1 MEPRSVP
8 TGQVPPGQVPRDGGR
23 RKRTSF
29 SKAQLELLVRT
40 FEKQPYPGIAL
51 REQLSGLT
59 DIPES
64 RIQVWFQNRR
74 ARQLNRKKSEGT
86 LPTQPAAKEQRGHCG
101 GGCPPRLA
109 APELALQPGGNQS
122 CSGQPLPWSGPQYAR
137 LDTHFR
143 SFGVPA
149 HTPSHFGKAQDYPYP
164 KKSYPEN
171 YYADVFQQCTED
183 YLYLAAKENAYS
195 KPVLN
200 CLNADQGLVD
210 ETYSYTKPNACP
222 FSNGSI
228 PNCGEGESM
237 LEVKQMRHS
246 SPQFAACEPSPP
258 SVPAK
263 HEGRYQGMC
272 AAPDPLYGQQL
283 LGTQDLKTKKHH
295 IPVVDRTPLEP
306 PPVVVV
312 VVGPPKVGKST
323 LIKCLIKNF
332 TRQKL
337 VEIRGPVTIVSGKK
351 RRLTI
356 IECGCDVNTM
366 IDLAKVAD
374 LVLMLIDASF
384 GFEMETFEFLNICQV
399 HGFPKIM
406 GILNHL
412 DTFKNN
418 KQLKKTKKRLKHRF
432 WTEVYPGAKLFYLSG
447 MVHGEYQKQEIHNLG
462 RFISV
467 MKFRPLTWQTS
478 HPYVLAD
485 STEGVG
491 DFTVSDV
498 SFLPDPCALPE
509 QQKKRSLSE
518 KEKLIYA
525 PLSGVGGIV
534 YDKDAVYID
543 LGGSHAHENEEEE
556 VRPNHELVQSLIST
570 HSAIDTKMASSK
582 VSLFMDSRPLG
593 SEDVGQEIVM
603 PKEERQIDL
612 KTGRVRRK
620 ALFDDEEKK
629 ENDAVSDEEDDL
641 EEEAMSEGGS
651 DGDDEDDAEEAE
663 EESDEELL
671 EAEMAPRSAKRLKTE
686 VAEEES
692 VRELPAF
699 ADSEDDLEMS
709 SGEEGKTASEEY
721 ETEEDDDDDE
731 RRTYGSDSSDSEF
744 EAVSKGI
751 VESEQNEPVNEDEE
765 TKSQLLVRGL
775 KKKSLL
781 TTDSGN
787 CTAEEASESEVES
800 LSEGDDEEK
809 SHDEFE
815 AEVSDRKGFQ
825 RPQPKKAD
833 GTGQAELEAVE
844 AEDDVENLLKEEEEY
859 KEEID
864 FSADTAGAL
873 KWKEDL
879 TQKAAQ
885 AFLRQQQATP
895 NLRKLVYGTVVEDED
910 HESEDVSDELGGL
923 FHVSRPDKE
932 SKQKANGLDCS
943 KFLVEKPQD
952 WDLEEVMSSIRD
964 CFVTGKWEEDKDAAK
979 LLEEDEELYGDFE
992 DLETGVVH
1000 KGRPAPEGDE
1010 SEKEEESEE
1019 KTSKPE
1025 AEEEEAKKKRLDK
1038 KRKLKEMFDAEYDEG
1053 DGTYFDDLKEEMH
1066 KQAQLNR
1073 TEFEDQ
1079 DDETRVQYEGFRP
1092 GMYVRIEIENV
1103 PCEFVLNFD
1112 PHYPIILGGLGNSE
1126 GNVGYVQLRLKKHR
1140 WYKKILKTRDPL
1152 ILSLGWRRFQTIPMF
1167 YIEDHNGRHRLLKY
1181 TPQHMHCGA
1190 TFWGP
1195 ITPQGTGFL
1204 AVQYVSGATPDFR
1217 IAATGVVL
1225 DLDKSIT
1232 VVKKLKL
1239 TGFPFKIFKNT
1250 SFIRGMFNSQLEV
1263 AKFEGAAIRT
1273 VSGIRGQIKKALRAP
1288 AGAFRATFEDKLLM
1302 SDIVFVRTWYPVS
1315 IPKFY
1320 NPVTSLLKPAGEKDT
1335 WRGMRTTG
1343 QLRHERGIKL
1353 KQNKDSLY
1361 KPIVREKRHF
1371 NKLHIPKALQ
1381 KALPFKNKPKNLE
1394 KKGKTPKDQWRPAVI
1409 REPHEK
1415 KISALLNALS
1425 TVNNYKIKKDK
1436 VKHRQQIKEYVKVKQ
1451 KEEEQKLKRQKEAKK
1466 KIYRILGQREK
1477 KRQKS
1482 SLKGSS
1488 EGAKSV

>member
-1 MEPRSVP
+1 SKMEEKEKKKHRAKHSGPKAEKK
-8 TGQVPPGQVPRDGGR
+8 
-23 RKRTSF
+23 RKRYLNDLGIGDEENARKRNP
-29 SKAQLELLVRT
+29 KAFTVQSAVRMART
-40 FEKQPYPGIAL
+40 FH
-51 REQLSGLT
+51 R
-59 DIPES
+59 
-64 RIQVWFQNRR
+64 
-74 ARQLNRKKSEGT
+74 
-86 LPTQPAAKEQRGHCG
+86 
-101 GGCPPRLA
+101 
-109 APELALQPGGNQS
+109 
-122 CSGQPLPWSGPQYAR
+122 
-137 LDTHFR
+137 
-143 SFGVPA
+143 
-149 HTPSHFGKAQDYPYP
+149 
-164 KKSYPEN
+164 
-171 YYADVFQQCTED
+171 
-183 YLYLAAKENAYS
+183 
-195 KPVLN
+195 
-200 CLNADQGLVD
+200 
-210 ETYSYTKPNACP
+210 
-222 FSNGSI
+222 
-228 PNCGEGESM
+228 
-237 LEVKQMRHS
+237 
-246 SPQFAACEPSPP
+246 
-258 SVPAK
+258 
-263 HEGRYQGMC
+263 
-272 AAPDPLYGQQL
+272 
-283 LGTQDLKTKKHH
+283 TQDLKTKKHH

-356 IECGCDVNTM
+356 IECGCDINTM

-384 GFEMETFEFLNICQV
+384 GFEMETFEFLNVCQV

-406 GILNHL
+406 GVLTHL

-418 KQLKKTKKRLKHRF
+418 KQLKKTKKKLKHRF

-447 MVHGEYQKQEIHNLG
+447 MVHGEYQKQEVHNLG

-485 STEGVG
+485 SRMEELTNPEDVRINPKCDRKISLYGYVRGAHLKNKSQIHMPGVG

-509 QQKKRSLSE
+509 QQKKRSLNE
-518 KEKLIYA
+518 KEKLVYA

-543 LGGSHAHENEEEE
+543 LGGSHAHEKEEEE

-570 HSAIDTKMASSK
+570 HSAIDVKMASSK
-582 VSLFMDSRPLG
+582 VSLFMDSRPLS
-593 SEDVGQEIVM
+593 SEDVGQELAM
-603 PKEERQIDL
+603 PKEEREIDL

-620 ALFDDEEKK
+620 ALFEEEEK
-629 ENDAVSDEEDDL
+629 ENDDAVSDEEDDQ
-641 EEEAMSEGGS
+641 EEVMSQDGS
-651 DGDDEDDAEEAE
+651 DGDDEDDAEE
-663 EESDEELL
+663 ESDGELL
-671 EAEMAPRSAKRLKTE
+671 GEEVVIGRAKHLKTK
-686 VAEEES
+686 VAKEET
-692 VRELPAF
+692 VNELPAF
-699 ADSEDDLEMS
+699 ADSDDDLEMS
-709 SGEEGKTASEEY
+709 SEGEEGKTAHEEN
-721 ETEEDDDDDE
+721 EMEEDEEDE
-731 RRTYGSDSSDSEF
+731 QRTYENESSDSEF
-744 EAVSKGI
+744 EAASKK
-751 VESEQNEPVNEDEE
+751 VAESKQYEINSEDTEI
-765 TKSQLLVRGL
+765 KSQISDHSL
-775 KKKSLL
+775 KRKAVL

-787 CTAEEASESEVES
+787 CTAEEASESEVENTS
-800 LSEGDDEEK
+800 LDEGDDEGGPHEE
-809 SHDEFE
+809 SN
-815 AEVSDRKGFQ
+815 RKGF
-825 RPQPKKAD
+825 RH
-833 GTGQAELEAVE
+833 TQAKQAGSTRQTKVKTVE
-844 AEDDVENLLKEEEEY
+844 AQDDDDVENLLREEEEY
-859 KEEID
+859 EEKID
-864 FSADTAGAL
+864 LSADTTGAL

-885 AFLRQQQATP
+885 VFLRQQRSTP
-895 NLRKLVYGTVVEDED
+895 NLRKLVYGTAVEDED
-910 HESEDVSDELGGL
+910 HESEDAGDELGGL
-923 FHVSRPDKE
+923 FHVSRPDKA
-932 SKQKANGLDCS
+932 SKQKANALDCS
-943 KFLVEKPQD
+943 KFLIEKPQD

-964 CFVTGKWEEDKDAAK
+964 CFVTGKWEDDKDAAK

-1000 KGRPAPEGDE
+1000 KGKQRAAEGDE
-1010 SEKEEESEE
+1010 SGS
-1019 KTSKPE
+1019 
-1025 AEEEEAKKKRLDK
+1025 EEEEEDEKMSKLDPEEEEKKKERMDK

-1053 DGTYFDDLKEEMH
+1053 DATYFDDLKEEMH

-1073 TEFEDQ
+1073 AEFEDQ

-1112 PHYPIILGGLGNSE
+1112 PCYPIILGGLGNSE

-1190 TFWGP
+1190 AFWGP

-1204 AVQYVSGATPDFR
+1204 AVQSVSGTTPDFR

-1232 VVKKLKL
+1232 IVKKLKL

-1250 SFIRGMFNSQLEV
+1250 SFIKGMFNSQLEV

-1273 VSGIRGQIKKALRAP
+1273 VSGIRGQIKKALRTP
-1288 AGAFRATFEDKLLM
+1288 VGAFRATFEDKLLM

-1315 IPKFY
+1315 IPTFY
-1320 NPVTSLLKPAGEKDT
+1320 NPVTSLLKPAGEKDS
-1335 WRGMRTTG
+1335 WSGMKTTG

-1415 KISALLNALS
+1415 KISALLSALS
-1425 TVNNYKIKKDK
+1425 TVNNYKIRKAK
-1436 VKHRQQIKEYVKVKQ
+1436 VKHREQLKEYLKVKQ
-1451 KEEEQKLKRQKEAKK
+1451 KEDEQKLKRQKEAKK

-1488 EGAKSV
+1488 KGEKS

>member
-1 MEPRSVP
+1 MEEKEKEKKKKHRAKHSGPKAEKK
-8 TGQVPPGQVPRDGGR
+8 
-23 RKRTSF
+23 RKRYLNDLGIGEEEDARKRNP
-29 SKAQLELLVRT
+29 KAFTVQSAVRMART
-40 FEKQPYPGIAL
+40 FH
-51 REQLSGLT
+51 R
-59 DIPES
+59 
-64 RIQVWFQNRR
+64 
-74 ARQLNRKKSEGT
+74 
-86 LPTQPAAKEQRGHCG
+86 
-101 GGCPPRLA
+101 
-109 APELALQPGGNQS
+109 
-122 CSGQPLPWSGPQYAR
+122 
-137 LDTHFR
+137 
-143 SFGVPA
+143 
-149 HTPSHFGKAQDYPYP
+149 
-164 KKSYPEN
+164 
-171 YYADVFQQCTED
+171 
-183 YLYLAAKENAYS
+183 
-195 KPVLN
+195 
-200 CLNADQGLVD
+200 
-210 ETYSYTKPNACP
+210 
-222 FSNGSI
+222 
-228 PNCGEGESM
+228 
-237 LEVKQMRHS
+237 
-246 SPQFAACEPSPP
+246 
-258 SVPAK
+258 
-263 HEGRYQGMC
+263 
-272 AAPDPLYGQQL
+272 
-283 LGTQDLKTKKHH
+283 TQDLKTKKHH
-295 IPVVDRTPLEP
+295 IPVVDRSPLEP

-356 IECGCDVNTM
+356 IECGCDINTM

-406 GILNHL
+406 GVLTHL

-418 KQLKKTKKRLKHRF
+418 KQLKKTKKKLKHRF

-478 HPYVLAD
+478 HPYVLVDRMEDLTNPEDVRINPKCDRKVSVYGYLRGAHLKNK
-485 STEGVG
+485 SQIHMPGVG

-543 LGGSHAHENEEEE
+543 LGGSHAHENEEEG

-570 HSAIDTKMASSK
+570 HSAIDVKMASSK

-593 SEDVGQEIVM
+593 SEDVGQEFVM

-620 ALFDDEEKK
+620 ALFDEEEKK
-629 ENDAVSDEEDDL
+629 ENDDAVSDEEDDQE
-641 EEEAMSEGGS
+641 EEEAMSEDGS
-651 DGDDEDDAEEAE
+651 DGDDEEDAE
-663 EESDEELL
+663 EESDEGE
-671 EAEMAPRSAKRLKTE
+671 EMALGSAKRLKTE
-686 VAEEES
+686 VAKEES
-692 VRELPAF
+692 MSELPAF

-709 SGEEGKTASEEY
+709 SEEEGKTAPEEN
-721 ETEEDDDDDE
+721 EVEEDDYDE
-731 RRTYGSDSSDSEF
+731 QGTYRNESSDSEF
-744 EAVSKGI
+744 EAVSKG
-751 VESEQNEPVNEDEE
+751 VADSEKYEIASEDREMR
-765 TKSQLLVRGL
+765 SQLSARSL
-775 KKKSLL
+775 KKKTVL

-787 CTAEEASESEVES
+787 CTAEEASGSEVES
-800 LSEGDDEEK
+800 LDEGDDEEQ
-809 SHDEFE
+809 SHDELE
-815 AEVSDRKGFQ
+815 AEVSNQKQFQ
-825 RPQPKKAD
+825 HTWIKKAD
-833 GTGQAELEAVE
+833 SSRQNKLEAVE
-844 AEDDVENLLKEEEEY
+844 AEDDDIENLLREEEEY
-859 KEEID
+859 EEKTD

-885 AFLRQQQATP
+885 AFLRQQQSTP
-895 NLRKLVYGTVVEDED
+895 NLRKLVYGTAVEDDE
-910 HESEDVSDELGGL
+910 HESEDAGDELGGL
-923 FHVSRPDKE
+923 FQVRRPDKE
-932 SKQKANGLDCS
+932 SKEKANALDCS
-943 KFLVEKPQD
+943 KFLIEKPQD
-952 WDLEEVMSSIRD
+952 WGLEEVMSSIKD
-964 CFVTGKWEEDKDAAK
+964 CFVTGKWEDDKDAAK

-1000 KGRPAPEGDE
+1000 KGKPAAEGDE
-1010 SEKEEESEE
+1010 SENEEEGNDG
-1019 KTSKPE
+1019 KKSKPE
-1025 AEEEEAKKKRLDK
+1025 AEEEEKKKERLDK

-1053 DGTYFDDLKEEMH
+1053 DATYFDDLKEEMH

-1073 TEFEDQ
+1073 AEFEDQ

-1204 AVQYVSGATPDFR
+1204 AVQSVSGTTPDFR

-1239 TGFPFKIFKNT
+1239 TGFPFKIYKNT
-1250 SFIRGMFNSQLEV
+1250 SFIKGMFNSQLEV

-1335 WRGMRTTG
+1335 WRGMKTTG

-1425 TVNNYKIKKDK
+1425 TVNNYKIKKAR
-1436 VKHRQQIKEYVKVKQ
+1436 VKHRQQVKEYLKVKQ

-1477 KRQKS
+1477 KMQKS

-1488 EGAKSV
+1488 EGEKDV

>member
-1 MEPRSVP
+1 MEEKEKKKHRAKHSGPKAEKK
-8 TGQVPPGQVPRDGGR
+8 
-23 RKRTSF
+23 RKRYLNDLGIGDEENARKRNP
-29 SKAQLELLVRT
+29 KAFTVQSAVRMART
-40 FEKQPYPGIAL
+40 FH
-51 REQLSGLT
+51 R
-59 DIPES
+59 
-64 RIQVWFQNRR
+64 
-74 ARQLNRKKSEGT
+74 
-86 LPTQPAAKEQRGHCG
+86 
-101 GGCPPRLA
+101 
-109 APELALQPGGNQS
+109 
-122 CSGQPLPWSGPQYAR
+122 
-137 LDTHFR
+137 
-143 SFGVPA
+143 
-149 HTPSHFGKAQDYPYP
+149 
-164 KKSYPEN
+164 
-171 YYADVFQQCTED
+171 
-183 YLYLAAKENAYS
+183 
-195 KPVLN
+195 
-200 CLNADQGLVD
+200 
-210 ETYSYTKPNACP
+210 
-222 FSNGSI
+222 
-228 PNCGEGESM
+228 
-237 LEVKQMRHS
+237 
-246 SPQFAACEPSPP
+246 
-258 SVPAK
+258 
-263 HEGRYQGMC
+263 
-272 AAPDPLYGQQL
+272 
-283 LGTQDLKTKKHH
+283 TQDLKTKKHH

-323 LIKCLIKNF
+323 VIKCLIKNF

-356 IECGCDVNTM
+356 IECGCDINTM

-406 GILNHL
+406 GVLTHL

-418 KQLKKTKKRLKHRF
+418 KQLKKTKKKLKHRF

-485 STEGVG
+485 RMEELTNPEDVRINPKCDRKISLYGYLRGAHLKNKSQIHMPGVG

-509 QQKKRSLSE
+509 QQKKRSLNE
-518 KEKLIYA
+518 KEKLVYA

-543 LGGSHAHENEEEE
+543 LGGSHAHEKEEEE

-570 HSAIDTKMASSK
+570 HSAIDVKMASSK
-582 VSLFMDSRPLG
+582 VSLFMDSTPLG
-593 SEDVGQEIVM
+593 SEDVGQEFVM
-603 PKEERQIDL
+603 PKEERQVDL

-620 ALFDDEEKK
+620 AIFEDEEK
-629 ENDAVSDEEDDL
+629 ENDDVASDEEDDQEEEE
-641 EEEAMSEGGS
+641 EEEAVSEDGS
-651 DGDDEDDAEEAE
+651 DGDDENDAE
-663 EESDEELL
+663 EESERELL
-671 EAEMAPRSAKRLKTE
+671 REGTSVRRAKRLKTE
-686 VAEEES
+686 VAEEEA
-692 VRELPAF
+692 VNELPAF
-699 ADSEDDLEMS
+699 ADSDDDLEMS
-709 SGEEGKTASEEY
+709 SEEEGETVPEDSEM
-721 ETEEDDDDDE
+721 EEDDEEEEEEGDE
-731 RRTYGSDSSDSEF
+731 KRPCEDESSESEF
-744 EAVSKGI
+744 EAANKRAAYKQCDMN
-751 VESEQNEPVNEDEE
+751 SERTE
-765 TKSQLLVRGL
+765 TKSQISDHSPKRKAV
-775 KKKSLL
+775 L

-787 CTAEEASESEVES
+787 CTAEEASESEDEDS
-800 LSEGDDEEK
+800 LLEEGDDGGSHEELDTEE
-809 SHDEFE
+809 SN
-815 AEVSDRKGFQ
+815 RNGFQ
-825 RPQPKKAD
+825 HSQGKKAD
-833 GTGQAELEAVE
+833 SVRQTKLKTVDTED
-844 AEDDVENLLKEEEEY
+844 DDVENLLREEEEY
-859 KEEID
+859 EEKID
-864 FSADTAGAL
+864 LSADTTGAL

-879 TQKAAQ
+879 TQKAAE
-885 AFLRQQQATP
+885 AFLRQQRSTP
-895 NLRKLVYGTVVEDED
+895 NLRKLVYGTAVEDED
-910 HESEDVSDELGGL
+910 QESEDADDELGGL
-923 FHVSRPDKE
+923 FRVSRPDKA
-932 SKQKANGLDCS
+932 SKQKANALDCS
-943 KFLVEKPQD
+943 KFLIEKLQD
-952 WDLEEVMSSIRD
+952 WDLEEVVSSIRD
-964 CFVTGKWEEDKDAAK
+964 CFVTGKWEDDKDAAK

-1000 KGRPAPEGDE
+1000 KGKAAAGGEE
-1010 SEKEEESEE
+1010 SGSEEEEE
-1019 KTSKPE
+1019 DEKMSKPE
-1025 AEEEEAKKKRLDK
+1025 PEEEEKKKERMDK

-1053 DGTYFDDLKEEMH
+1053 DTTYFDDLKEEMH

-1073 TEFEDQ
+1073 AEFEDQ

-1092 GMYVRIEIENV
+1092 GMYIRIEIENV

-1167 YIEDHNGRHRLLKY
+1167 YMEDHNGRHRLLKY

-1190 TFWGP
+1190 AFWGP

-1204 AVQYVSGATPDFR
+1204 AVQSVSGTTPDFR

-1232 VVKKLKL
+1232 IVKKLKL

-1250 SFIRGMFNSQLEV
+1250 CFIKGMFNSQLEV
-1263 AKFEGAAIRT
+1263 AKFEGAAIRS
-1273 VSGIRGQIKKALRAP
+1273 VSGIRGQIKKALRTP
-1288 AGAFRATFEDKLLM
+1288 VGAFRATFEDKLLM

-1315 IPKFY
+1315 IPTFY

-1335 WRGMRTTG
+1335 WSGMKTTG
-1343 QLRHERGIKL
+1343 QLRYEQGIKL

-1415 KISALLNALS
+1415 KISALLSALS
-1425 TVNNYKIKKDK
+1425 TVNNYKIKKAK
-1436 VKHRQQIKEYVKVKQ
+1436 LKHREQLKEYLKVKQ
-1451 KEEEQKLKRQKEAKK
+1451 KDDEQKFKRQKEAKK
-1466 KIYRILGQREK
+1466 KVYRILGQREK

-1488 EGAKSV
+1488 KGEKSM

>member
-1 MEPRSVP
+1 MEEKEKKKHRAKHSGPKAEKK
-8 TGQVPPGQVPRDGGR
+8 
-23 RKRTSF
+23 RKRYLDDLGIGDEENARKRNP
-29 SKAQLELLVRT
+29 KAFTVQSAVRMART
-40 FEKQPYPGIAL
+40 FH
-51 REQLSGLT
+51 R
-59 DIPES
+59 
-64 RIQVWFQNRR
+64 
-74 ARQLNRKKSEGT
+74 
-86 LPTQPAAKEQRGHCG
+86 
-101 GGCPPRLA
+101 
-109 APELALQPGGNQS
+109 
-122 CSGQPLPWSGPQYAR
+122 
-137 LDTHFR
+137 
-143 SFGVPA
+143 
-149 HTPSHFGKAQDYPYP
+149 
-164 KKSYPEN
+164 
-171 YYADVFQQCTED
+171 
-183 YLYLAAKENAYS
+183 
-195 KPVLN
+195 
-200 CLNADQGLVD
+200 
-210 ETYSYTKPNACP
+210 
-222 FSNGSI
+222 
-228 PNCGEGESM
+228 
-237 LEVKQMRHS
+237 
-246 SPQFAACEPSPP
+246 
-258 SVPAK
+258 
-263 HEGRYQGMC
+263 
-272 AAPDPLYGQQL
+272 
-283 LGTQDLKTKKHH
+283 TQDLKTKKHH

-356 IECGCDVNTM
+356 IECGCDINTM

-406 GILNHL
+406 GVLTHL

-418 KQLKKTKKRLKHRF
+418 KQLKKTKKKLKHRF

-447 MVHGEYQKQEIHNLG
+447 MVHGEYQKQEVHNLG

-485 STEGVG
+485 RMEELTNPEDVRINRKCDRKISLYGYLRGAHLKNKSQIHMPGVG

-509 QQKKRSLSE
+509 QQKKRSLNE
-518 KEKLIYA
+518 KEKLVYA

-543 LGGSHAHENEEEE
+543 LGGSHAHEKEEEE

-570 HSAIDTKMASSK
+570 HSAIDVKMASSK

-593 SEDVGQEIVM
+593 SEDVGQEFVM
-603 PKEERQIDL
+603 PKEERRIDL

-620 ALFDDEEKK
+620 ALFEEEEK
-629 ENDAVSDEEDDL
+629 ENDDAVSDEEDDQ
-641 EEEAMSEGGS
+641 EEAAAMSEDGS
-651 DGDDEDDAEEAE
+651 DGDDEDAE
-663 EESDEELL
+663 EESDRELL
-671 EAEMAPRSAKRLKTE
+671 GEEMALRRAKRLKTE
-686 VAEEES
+686 VAKEAAVS
-692 VRELPAF
+692 ELPAF
-699 ADSEDDLEMS
+699 ADSDDDLEFS
-709 SGEEGKTASEEY
+709 SEGEGGTSAPEENEMEEDEEEGEQRAY
-721 ETEEDDDDDE
+721 ENE
-731 RRTYGSDSSDSEF
+731 SSDSEF
-744 EAVSKGI
+744 ESASKRVAKSKQHEINSEDTEMRSQISDHSLKRKAV
-751 VESEQNEPVNEDEE
+751 
-765 TKSQLLVRGL
+765 
-775 KKKSLL
+775 L

-787 CTAEEASESEVES
+787 CTAEEASESEVENSS
-800 LSEGDDEEK
+800 LDEGDDEGG
-809 SHDEFE
+809 SHDES
-815 AEVSDRKGFQ
+815 EVEESNRKRIRDTQ
-825 RPQPKKAD
+825 AKKS
-833 GTGQAELEAVE
+833 GCIRQAKLKSVE
-844 AEDDVENLLKEEEEY
+844 VEDDDVENLLREEDEYEE
-859 KEEID
+859 KID
-864 FSADTAGAL
+864 FSADTTGAL

-879 TQKAAQ
+879 TQKAAE
-885 AFLRQQQATP
+885 AFLRQQRSTP
-895 NLRKLVYGTVVEDED
+895 NLRKLVYGTAVEDED
-910 HESEDVSDELGGL
+910 QESEDAGDEVGGL
-923 FHVSRPDKE
+923 FRVSRPDKA
-932 SKQKANGLDCS
+932 SKQKANALDCS
-943 KFLVEKPQD
+943 KFLIENPQD

-964 CFVTGKWEEDKDAAK
+964 CFVTGKWEDNKDAAK

-1000 KGRPAPEGDE
+1000 KGKPAAEGDE
-1010 SEKEEESEE
+1010 SGSEEEEEDE
-1019 KTSKPE
+1019 KTSKPDP
-1025 AEEEEAKKKRLDK
+1025 EEEEKKKERMDK

-1053 DGTYFDDLKEEMH
+1053 DATYFDNLKEEMH
-1066 KQAQLNR
+1066 RQAQLNR
-1073 TEFEDQ
+1073 AEFEDQ

-1204 AVQYVSGATPDFR
+1204 AVQSVSGATPDFR

-1225 DLDKSIT
+1225 DLDKSVTI
-1232 VVKKLKL
+1232 VKKLKL

-1250 SFIRGMFNSQLEV
+1250 CFIKGMFNSQLEV

-1273 VSGIRGQIKKALRAP
+1273 VSGIRGQIKKALRTP
-1288 AGAFRATFEDKLLM
+1288 VGAFRATFEDKLLM

-1315 IPKFY
+1315 IPTFY
-1320 NPVTSLLKPAGEKDT
+1320 NPVTSLLKPAGEKDS
-1335 WRGMRTTG
+1335 WSGMKTTG

-1353 KQNKDSLY
+1353 KQNQDSLY

-1415 KISALLNALS
+1415 KISALLSALS
-1425 TVNNYKIKKDK
+1425 TVNNYKIKKAK
-1436 VKHRQQIKEYVKVKQ
+1436 VKHREQLKEYLKVKQ
-1451 KEEEQKLKRQKEAKK
+1451 KEDERKFKRQKEAKK

-1477 KRQKS
+1477 KMQKS

-1488 EGAKSV
+1488 KGEKNM

>member
-1 MEPRSVP
+1 MEEKEKKKHRAKHSGPKAEKK
-8 TGQVPPGQVPRDGGR
+8 
-23 RKRTSF
+23 RKRYLNELGLGDEENARKRNP
-29 SKAQLELLVRT
+29 KAFTVQSAVRMART
-40 FEKQPYPGIAL
+40 FH
-51 REQLSGLT
+51 R
-59 DIPES
+59 
-64 RIQVWFQNRR
+64 
-74 ARQLNRKKSEGT
+74 
-86 LPTQPAAKEQRGHCG
+86 
-101 GGCPPRLA
+101 
-109 APELALQPGGNQS
+109 
-122 CSGQPLPWSGPQYAR
+122 
-137 LDTHFR
+137 
-143 SFGVPA
+143 
-149 HTPSHFGKAQDYPYP
+149 
-164 KKSYPEN
+164 
-171 YYADVFQQCTED
+171 
-183 YLYLAAKENAYS
+183 
-195 KPVLN
+195 
-200 CLNADQGLVD
+200 
-210 ETYSYTKPNACP
+210 
-222 FSNGSI
+222 
-228 PNCGEGESM
+228 
-237 LEVKQMRHS
+237 
-246 SPQFAACEPSPP
+246 
-258 SVPAK
+258 
-263 HEGRYQGMC
+263 
-272 AAPDPLYGQQL
+272 
-283 LGTQDLKTKKHH
+283 TQDLKTKKHH

-323 LIKCLIKNF
+323 VIKCLIKNF

-356 IECGCDVNTM
+356 IECGCDINTM

-406 GILNHL
+406 GVLTHL

-418 KQLKKTKKRLKHRF
+418 KQLKKTKKKLKHRF

-485 STEGVG
+485 RMEELTNPEEVRINPKCDRKISLYGYLRGAHLKNKSQIHMPGVG

-509 QQKKRSLSE
+509 QQKKRSLNE
-518 KEKLIYA
+518 KEKLVYA

-543 LGGSHAHENEEEE
+543 LGGSHAHEKEEE

-570 HSAIDTKMASSK
+570 HSAIDVKMASSK

-593 SEDVGQEIVM
+593 SEDVGQEFVM
-603 PKEERQIDL
+603 PKEERHIDL

-620 ALFDDEEKK
+620 ALFEEEEK
-629 ENDAVSDEEDDL
+629 ENDDAESDEEDDEG
-641 EEEAMSEGGS
+641 EEGEAMSEDGS
-651 DGDDEDDAEEAE
+651 DGDDEDDAEE
-663 EESDEELL
+663 ESDRELL
-671 EAEMAPRSAKRLKTE
+671 GEEIALGRAKHLKTE
-686 VAEEES
+686 VAKEEALN
-692 VRELPAF
+692 ELPAF
-699 ADSEDDLEMS
+699 ADSDDDLERS
-709 SGEEGKTASEEY
+709 SEGEEGRTTPEESEMD
-721 ETEEDDDDDE
+721 EDDDEDE
-731 RRTYGSDSSDSEF
+731 QRIYENESSDCEF
-744 EAVSKGI
+744 ESANKRVT
-751 VESEQNEPVNEDEE
+751 ESEQYERNSEYTE
-765 TKSQLLVRGL
+765 TRSQVSGHSL
-775 KKKSLL
+775 KRKAML

-787 CTAEEASESEVES
+787 CTADEASESELENSSIDEGSDEGSPEES
-800 LSEGDDEEK
+800 
-809 SHDEFE
+809 
-815 AEVSDRKGFQ
+815 EVKESNRKGFRHTQ
-825 RPQPKKAD
+825 AKKTD
-833 GTGQAELEAVE
+833 SIKQTKLKAVE
-844 AEDDVENLLKEEEEY
+844 AEEQEDDDDVENLLKEEEDY
-859 KEEID
+859 EEKVD
-864 FSADTAGAL
+864 FSADTTGAL

-879 TQKAAQ
+879 TQKAAE
-885 AFLRQQQATP
+885 AFLRQQRSTP
-895 NLRKLVYGTVVEDED
+895 NLRKLVYGTAVEDED
-910 HESEDVSDELGGL
+910 HENEDAGDELGGL
-923 FHVSRPDKE
+923 FHVSRPDKA
-932 SKQKANGLDCS
+932 SKQKANALDCS
-943 KFLVEKPQD
+943 KFLIEKPQD
-952 WDLEEVMSSIRD
+952 WDLEESGSEE
-964 CFVTGKWEEDKDAAK
+964 GEED
-979 LLEEDEELYGDFE
+979 GQM
-992 DLETGVVH
+992 
-1000 KGRPAPEGDE
+1000 
-1010 SEKEEESEE
+1010 S
-1019 KTSKPE
+1019 KTEP
-1025 AEEEEAKKKRLDK
+1025 EEEEKKKERMDK

-1053 DGTYFDDLKEEMH
+1053 DATYFDDLKEEMH

-1073 TEFEDQ
+1073 AEFEDQ

-1204 AVQYVSGATPDFR
+1204 AVQSVSGTTPDFR

-1225 DLDKSIT
+1225 DLDKSVTI
-1232 VVKKLKL
+1232 VKKLKL

-1250 SFIRGMFNSQLEV
+1250 CFIKGMFNSQLEV

-1302 SDIVFVRTWYPVS
+1302 SDIVFVRTWYPVA
-1315 IPKFY
+1315 IPTFY
-1320 NPVTSLLKPAGEKDT
+1320 NPVTSLLKPAGEKDS
-1335 WRGMRTTG
+1335 WSGMKTTG

-1381 KALPFKNKPKNLE
+1381 KALPFKNKPKNFE

-1415 KISALLNALS
+1415 KISALLSALS
-1425 TVNNYKIKKDK
+1425 TVNNYKIRKAK
-1436 VKHRQQIKEYVKVKQ
+1436 VKHREQLKEYLKVKQ
-1451 KEEEQKLKRQKEAKK
+1451 TEDEQKFKRQKEAKK

-1488 EGAKSV
+1488 KGEKSM

>member
-1 MEPRSVP
+1 M
-8 TGQVPPGQVPRDGGR
+8 
-23 RKRTSF
+23 
-29 SKAQLELLVRT
+29 
-40 FEKQPYPGIAL
+40 
-51 REQLSGLT
+51 
-59 DIPES
+59 
-64 RIQVWFQNRR
+64 
-74 ARQLNRKKSEGT
+74 
-86 LPTQPAAKEQRGHCG
+86 
-101 GGCPPRLA
+101 
-109 APELALQPGGNQS
+109 
-122 CSGQPLPWSGPQYAR
+122 
-137 LDTHFR
+137 
-143 SFGVPA
+143 FGA
-149 HTPSHFGKAQDYPYP
+149 
-164 KKSYPEN
+164 
-171 YYADVFQQCTED
+171 
-183 YLYLAAKENAYS
+183 
-195 KPVLN
+195 
-200 CLNADQGLVD
+200 
-210 ETYSYTKPNACP
+210 
-222 FSNGSI
+222 
-228 PNCGEGESM
+228 
-237 LEVKQMRHS
+237 
-246 SPQFAACEPSPP
+246 
-258 SVPAK
+258 
-263 HEGRYQGMC
+263 
-272 AAPDPLYGQQL
+272 
-283 LGTQDLKTKKHH
+283 
-295 IPVVDRTPLEP
+295 
-306 PPVVVV
+306 
-312 VVGPPKVGKST
+312 
-323 LIKCLIKNF
+323 
-332 TRQKL
+332 
-337 VEIRGPVTIVSGKK
+337 GKK

-356 IECGCDVNTM
+356 IECGCDINTM

-406 GILNHL
+406 GVLTHL

-418 KQLKKTKKRLKHRF
+418 KQLKKTKKKLKHRF

-485 STEGVG
+485 RMEELTNPEDIRLNPKCDRKISLYGYLRGAHLKNKSQIHMPGVG

-509 QQKKRSLSE
+509 QQKKRSLNE
-518 KEKLIYA
+518 KEKLVYA

-543 LGGSHAHENEEEE
+543 LGGSHAHEKEEEE

-570 HSAIDTKMASSK
+570 HSAIDVKMASSK

-593 SEDVGQEIVM
+593 SEDVGQEFVM

-620 ALFDDEEKK
+620 AVFEEEEEK
-629 ENDAVSDEEDDL
+629 ENDDAVSDEED
-641 EEEAMSEGGS
+641 EEEAAAMSEDGS
-651 DGDDEDDAEEAE
+651 DGDDEDDAEEESDRELIE
-663 EESDEELL
+663 EE
-671 EAEMAPRSAKRLKTE
+671 MHVGRAKRLKTE
-686 VAEEES
+686 LAKEEA
-692 VRELPAF
+692 VNELPAF
-699 ADSEDDLEMS
+699 ADSDDDLEMS
-709 SGEEGKTASEEY
+709 SEGEGGETAPEEN
-721 ETEEDDDDDE
+721 EMEEDDDNGEEEEDDDE
-731 RRTYGSDSSDSEF
+731 QRTYENESSDSEF
-744 EAVSKGI
+744 EVASKKVAESKQCEINSKGTERRPQI
-751 VESEQNEPVNEDEE
+751 SDHRLKR
-765 TKSQLLVRGL
+765 KSV
-775 KKKSLL
+775 L

-787 CTAEEASESEVES
+787 CTAEEASESEAES
-800 LSEGDDEEK
+800 SSLDEGDDEEG
-809 SHDEFE
+809 SRDEL
-815 AEVSDRKGFQ
+815 EVEESKKKGFPHTQ
-825 RPQPKKAD
+825 AKKTD
-833 GTGQAELEAVE
+833 SISQTKRKAVE
-844 AEDDVENLLKEEEEY
+844 TEDDDVENLLKEEEEY
-859 KEEID
+859 EEKID
-864 FSADTAGAL
+864 LSADTTGAL

-879 TQKAAQ
+879 TQKAAE
-885 AFLRQQQATP
+885 AFLRQQRSTP
-895 NLRKLVYGTVVEDED
+895 NLRKLVYGTAVEDED
-910 HESEDVSDELGGL
+910 HESEDAGDELGGL
-923 FHVSRPDKE
+923 FRVSRPDKA
-932 SKQKANGLDCS
+932 SKQKANALDCS

-964 CFVTGKWEEDKDAAK
+964 CFVTGKWEDDKDAAK
-979 LLEEDEELYGDFE
+979 LLEEDDELYGDFE

-1000 KGRPAPEGDE
+1000 KGKRVAEGDE
-1010 SEKEEESEE
+1010 SGSEEEDEDE
-1019 KTSKPE
+1019 KVSKPE
-1025 AEEEEAKKKRLDK
+1025 PEEEEKKKERMDK

-1053 DGTYFDDLKEEMH
+1053 DTTYFDDLKEEMH

-1073 TEFEDQ
+1073 AEFEDQ

-1204 AVQYVSGATPDFR
+1204 AVQSVSGTTPDFR

-1232 VVKKLKL
+1232 IVKKLKL

-1250 SFIRGMFNSQLEV
+1250 CFIKGMFNSQLEV

-1288 AGAFRATFEDKLLM
+1288 VGAFRATFEDKLLM

-1315 IPKFY
+1315 IPTFY
-1320 NPVTSLLKPAGEKDT
+1320 NPVTSLLKPAGEKDS
-1335 WRGMRTTG
+1335 WSGMKTTG

-1361 KPIVREKRHF
+1361 TPIVREKRHF

-1381 KALPFKNKPKNLE
+1381 KALPFKNKPKNFE

-1415 KISALLNALS
+1415 KISALLSALS
-1425 TVNNYKIKKDK
+1425 TVNNYKIRKAK
-1436 VKHRQQIKEYVKVKQ
+1436 VKHREQLKEYLKVKQ
-1451 KEEEQKLKRQKEAKK
+1451 KEDEQKFKRQKEAKK

-1477 KRQKS
+1477 KRQQS

-1488 EGAKSV
+1488 KGEKSM

>member
-1 MEPRSVP
+1 MEEKEKKKHRAKHSGPKAEKK
-8 TGQVPPGQVPRDGGR
+8 
-23 RKRTSF
+23 RKRHLNDLGIGEEEDARKRNP
-29 SKAQLELLVRT
+29 KAFTVQSAVRMART
-40 FEKQPYPGIAL
+40 FH
-51 REQLSGLT
+51 R
-59 DIPES
+59 
-64 RIQVWFQNRR
+64 
-74 ARQLNRKKSEGT
+74 
-86 LPTQPAAKEQRGHCG
+86 
-101 GGCPPRLA
+101 
-109 APELALQPGGNQS
+109 
-122 CSGQPLPWSGPQYAR
+122 
-137 LDTHFR
+137 
-143 SFGVPA
+143 
-149 HTPSHFGKAQDYPYP
+149 
-164 KKSYPEN
+164 
-171 YYADVFQQCTED
+171 
-183 YLYLAAKENAYS
+183 
-195 KPVLN
+195 
-200 CLNADQGLVD
+200 
-210 ETYSYTKPNACP
+210 
-222 FSNGSI
+222 
-228 PNCGEGESM
+228 
-237 LEVKQMRHS
+237 
-246 SPQFAACEPSPP
+246 
-258 SVPAK
+258 
-263 HEGRYQGMC
+263 
-272 AAPDPLYGQQL
+272 
-283 LGTQDLKTKKHH
+283 TQDLKTKKHH

-406 GILNHL
+406 GILTHL

-485 STEGVG
+485 RMEDLTNPEDIRLNPKCDRKISLYGYLRGAYLKNKSQIHMPGVG

-582 VSLFMDSRPLG
+582 VSLFMDSTPLG

-603 PKEERQIDL
+603 PKEERQMDL

-620 ALFDDEEKK
+620 ALFDEEEKK
-629 ENDAVSDEEDDL
+629 DDDDDDDAVSDEEDEQ

-651 DGDDEDDAEEAE
+651 DGDDEDDAEE
-663 EESDEELL
+663 ESDEELL
-671 EAEMAPRSAKRLKTE
+671 EAKMAPGSAKRLRTE
-686 VAEEES
+686 VAKEETVS
-692 VRELPAF
+692 ELPAF
-699 ADSEDDLEMS
+699 ADSDDDLEMS
-709 SGEEGKTASEEY
+709 SEEGKAASEED
-721 ETEEDDDDDE
+721 ETEEDDDDDDDE
-731 RRTYGSDSSDSEF
+731 ERTYGNDSSDSEF
-744 EAVSKGI
+744 EAGSKGI
-751 VESEQNEPVNEDEE
+751 VESEQNEVVNEDKE
-765 TKSQLLVRGL
+765 TKSQLLVRSL

-809 SHDEFE
+809 SHDELE

-825 RPQPKKAD
+825 HPQPKKAD
-833 GTGQAELEAVE
+833 RTRPAEPEGIE
-844 AEDDVENLLKEEEEY
+844 AEDDDVEDLLREEEEY
-859 KEEID
+859 EEKTD

-895 NLRKLVYGTVVEDED
+895 NLRKLVYGTAVEDED
-910 HESEDVSDELGGL
+910 KEGEDADDELGGL

-1000 KGRPAPEGDE
+1000 KGRPATEGDE
-1010 SEKEEESEE
+1010 SENEEENDG
-1019 KTSKPE
+1019 KKSKPE
-1025 AEEEEAKKKRLDK
+1025 AEEEEAKKERLDK

-1053 DGTYFDDLKEEMH
+1053 DATYFDDLKEEMH
-1066 KQAQLNR
+1066 KQAQLNK

-1204 AVQYVSGATPDFR
+1204 AVQSVSGTTPDFR

-1250 SFIRGMFNSQLEV
+1250 SFIKGMFNSQLEV

-1320 NPVTSLLKPAGEKDT
+1320 NPVTSLLKPAGEKDS
-1335 WRGMRTTG
+1335 WKGMRTTG
-1343 QLRHERGIKL
+1343 QLRHDQGIKL

-1409 REPHEK
+1409 MEPHEK

-1425 TVNNYKIKKDK
+1425 TVNNYKIKKAK
-1436 VKHRQQIKEYVKVKQ
+1436 VKHRQQMKEYIKVKQ

-1477 KRQKS
+1477 KRQQS

>member
-1 MEPRSVP
+1 MEEKEKKKHRAKHSGPKAEKK
-8 TGQVPPGQVPRDGGR
+8 
-23 RKRTSF
+23 RKRYLNELGLGDEENARKRNP
-29 SKAQLELLVRT
+29 KAFTVQSAVRMART
-40 FEKQPYPGIAL
+40 FH
-51 REQLSGLT
+51 R
-59 DIPES
+59 
-64 RIQVWFQNRR
+64 
-74 ARQLNRKKSEGT
+74 
-86 LPTQPAAKEQRGHCG
+86 
-101 GGCPPRLA
+101 
-109 APELALQPGGNQS
+109 
-122 CSGQPLPWSGPQYAR
+122 
-137 LDTHFR
+137 
-143 SFGVPA
+143 
-149 HTPSHFGKAQDYPYP
+149 
-164 KKSYPEN
+164 
-171 YYADVFQQCTED
+171 
-183 YLYLAAKENAYS
+183 
-195 KPVLN
+195 
-200 CLNADQGLVD
+200 
-210 ETYSYTKPNACP
+210 
-222 FSNGSI
+222 
-228 PNCGEGESM
+228 
-237 LEVKQMRHS
+237 
-246 SPQFAACEPSPP
+246 
-258 SVPAK
+258 
-263 HEGRYQGMC
+263 
-272 AAPDPLYGQQL
+272 
-283 LGTQDLKTKKHH
+283 TQDLKTKKHH

-323 LIKCLIKNF
+323 VIKCLIKNF

-356 IECGCDVNTM
+356 IECGCDINTM

-406 GILNHL
+406 GVLTHL

-418 KQLKKTKKRLKHRF
+418 KQLKKTKKKLKHRF

-485 STEGVG
+485 RMEELTNPEEVRINPKCDRKISLYGYLRGAHLKNKSQIHMPGVG

-509 QQKKRSLSE
+509 QQKKRSLNE
-518 KEKLIYA
+518 KEKLVYA

-543 LGGSHAHENEEEE
+543 LGGSHAFQEE
-556 VRPNHELVQSLIST
+556 VRPNHELVQSLISA
-570 HSAIDTKMASSK
+570 HSAIDVKMASSK

-593 SEDVGQEIVM
+593 SEDVGQEFVM
-603 PKEERQIDL
+603 PKEERHIDL

-620 ALFDDEEKK
+620 ALFEEEEK
-629 ENDAVSDEEDDL
+629 ENDDAVSDEEDD
-641 EEEAMSEGGS
+641 EGEAMSEDGS
-651 DGDDEDDAEEAE
+651 DGDDEDDAEE
-663 EESDEELL
+663 ESDRELL
-671 EAEMAPRSAKRLKTE
+671 GEEMALGRAKRLKTE
-686 VAEEES
+686 VAKEEALN
-692 VRELPAF
+692 ELPAF
-699 ADSEDDLEMS
+699 ADSDDDLERS
-709 SGEEGKTASEEY
+709 SEGEEGRTTPEESEMGEG
-721 ETEEDDDDDE
+721 DDE
-731 RRTYGSDSSDSEF
+731 DEQRIYENESSDHEF
-744 EAVSKGI
+744 ESASKRAA
-751 VESEQNEPVNEDEE
+751 ESEQYERNSEDTEMR
-765 TKSQLLVRGL
+765 SQVSGHSL
-775 KKKSLL
+775 KRKAVL

-787 CTAEEASESEVES
+787 CTADEASESEF
-800 LSEGDDEEK
+800 EK
-809 SHDEFE
+809 SSIDEGSDE
-815 AEVSDRKGFQ
+815 GSLEESEVKESNRKGFRHTQ
-825 RPQPKKAD
+825 AKKAD
-833 GTGQAELEAVE
+833 SIKQTKLKAIE
-844 AEDDVENLLKEEEEY
+844 AEEEDDDVENLLKEEEDY
-859 KEEID
+859 EEKVD
-864 FSADTAGAL
+864 FSADTTGAL

-879 TQKAAQ
+879 TQKAAE
-885 AFLRQQQATP
+885 AFLRQQRSTP
-895 NLRKLVYGTVVEDED
+895 NLRKLVYGTAVEDED
-910 HESEDVSDELGGL
+910 HENEDAGDELGGL
-923 FHVSRPDKE
+923 FHVSRPDKA
-932 SKQKANGLDCS
+932 SKQKANALDCS
-943 KFLVEKPQD
+943 KFLIEKPQD

-964 CFVTGKWEEDKDAAK
+964 CFVTGKWEDDKDAAK

-1000 KGRPAPEGDE
+1000 KGKPAAEGDE
-1010 SEKEEESEE
+1010 SGSEE
-1019 KTSKPE
+1019 GEEDGKMSKPE
-1025 AEEEEAKKKRLDK
+1025 PEEEEKKKERMDK

-1053 DGTYFDDLKEEMH
+1053 DATYFDDLKEEMH

-1073 TEFEDQ
+1073 AEFEDQ

-1181 TPQHMHCGA
+1181 TPEHMHCGA

-1204 AVQYVSGATPDFR
+1204 AVQSVSGTTPDFR

-1225 DLDKSIT
+1225 DLDKSINI
-1232 VVKKLKL
+1232 VKKLKL

-1250 SFIRGMFNSQLEV
+1250 CFIKGMFNSQLEV

-1315 IPKFY
+1315 IPTFY
-1320 NPVTSLLKPAGEKDT
+1320 NPVTSLLKPAGEKDS
-1335 WRGMRTTG
+1335 WSGMKTTG
-1343 QLRHERGIKL
+1343 QLRYERGIKL

-1381 KALPFKNKPKNLE
+1381 KALPFKNKPKNFE

-1415 KISALLNALS
+1415 KISALLSALS
-1425 TVNNYKIKKDK
+1425 TVNNYKIRKAK
-1436 VKHRQQIKEYVKVKQ
+1436 VKHREQLKEYLKVKQ
-1451 KEEEQKLKRQKEAKK
+1451 AEDEQKFKRQKEAKK

-1488 EGAKSV
+1488 KGEKSM

>member
-1 MEPRSVP
+1 SKMEEKEKKKHRAKHSGPKAEKK
-8 TGQVPPGQVPRDGGR
+8 
-23 RKRTSF
+23 RKRYLNDLGLGDEENARKRNP
-29 SKAQLELLVRT
+29 KAFTVQSAVRMART
-40 FEKQPYPGIAL
+40 FH
-51 REQLSGLT
+51 R
-59 DIPES
+59 
-64 RIQVWFQNRR
+64 
-74 ARQLNRKKSEGT
+74 
-86 LPTQPAAKEQRGHCG
+86 
-101 GGCPPRLA
+101 
-109 APELALQPGGNQS
+109 
-122 CSGQPLPWSGPQYAR
+122 
-137 LDTHFR
+137 
-143 SFGVPA
+143 
-149 HTPSHFGKAQDYPYP
+149 
-164 KKSYPEN
+164 
-171 YYADVFQQCTED
+171 
-183 YLYLAAKENAYS
+183 
-195 KPVLN
+195 
-200 CLNADQGLVD
+200 
-210 ETYSYTKPNACP
+210 
-222 FSNGSI
+222 
-228 PNCGEGESM
+228 
-237 LEVKQMRHS
+237 
-246 SPQFAACEPSPP
+246 
-258 SVPAK
+258 
-263 HEGRYQGMC
+263 
-272 AAPDPLYGQQL
+272 
-283 LGTQDLKTKKHH
+283 TQDLKTKKHH

-323 LIKCLIKNF
+323 VIKCLIKNF

-356 IECGCDVNTM
+356 IECGCDINTM

-406 GILNHL
+406 GVLTHL

-418 KQLKKTKKRLKHRF
+418 KQLKKTKKKLKHRF

-485 STEGVG
+485 RMEELTNPEDVRINPKCDRKISLYGYLRGAHLKNKSQIHMPGVG

-509 QQKKRSLSE
+509 QQKKRSLNE
-518 KEKLIYA
+518 KEKLVYA
-525 PLSGVGGIV
+525 PFSGVGGIV

-543 LGGSHAHENEEEE
+543 LGGSHAHEKEEEDL
-556 VRPNHELVQSLIST
+556 RPNHELVQSLIST
-570 HSAIDTKMASSK
+570 HSAIDVKMASSK

-593 SEDVGQEIVM
+593 SEDVGHEFVM

-612 KTGRVRRK
+612 KSGRVRRK
-620 ALFDDEEKK
+620 ALFGDEEK
-629 ENDAVSDEEDDL
+629 ENNDAVSDEEDDD
-641 EEEAMSEGGS
+641 EEQPVSEDGS
-651 DGDDEDDAEEAE
+651 DGDEDDDSE
-663 EESDEELL
+663 EESDRELL
-671 EAEMAPRSAKRLKTE
+671 GEEIALGRAKRLKTE
-686 VAEEES
+686 VAKEEA
-692 VRELPAF
+692 VNELPAF
-699 ADSEDDLEMS
+699 ADSDDDLEMS
-709 SGEEGKTASEEY
+709 SEEEGKMALEEN
-721 ETEEDDDDDE
+721 EMEEDE
-731 RRTYGSDSSDSEF
+731 EEEEEERTYENESSDSEF
-744 EAVSKGI
+744 EATGKRVAESKRYEI
-751 VESEQNEPVNEDEE
+751 NSKDTEMR
-765 TKSQLLVRGL
+765 SQTSDHGL
-775 KKKSLL
+775 KRKAVLI
-781 TTDSGN
+781 TDSGN
-787 CTAEEASESEVES
+787 CTAEEASESEVENSS
-800 LSEGDDEEK
+800 LEEGDDVEG
-809 SHDEFE
+809 SHDEL
-815 AEVSDRKGFQ
+815 EVEESNSKGFGHAQ
-825 RPQPKKAD
+825 AKKS
-833 GTGQAELEAVE
+833 GSIRQAELKAVE
-844 AEDDVENLLKEEEEY
+844 AEDDDVENLLREEEEY
-859 KEEID
+859 EEKID
-864 FSADTAGAL
+864 FSADTTGAL

-879 TQKAAQ
+879 TQKAAE
-885 AFLRQQQATP
+885 AFLRQQRSTP
-895 NLRKLVYGTVVEDED
+895 NLRKLVYGTAVEDED
-910 HESEDVSDELGGL
+910 HESEDAGDELGGL
-923 FHVSRPDKE
+923 FRVSRPDKA
-932 SKQKANGLDCS
+932 SKQKANALDCS
-943 KFLVEKPQD
+943 KFLIEKPQD
-952 WDLEEVMSSIRD
+952 WNLEEVMSSIRD
-964 CFVTGKWEEDKDAAK
+964 CFVTGKWEDDKDAAK

-1000 KGRPAPEGDE
+1000 KGKPTSEDE
-1010 SEKEEESEE
+1010 SSSEEEDEDG
-1019 KTSKPE
+1019 KMSKPQP
-1025 AEEEEAKKKRLDK
+1025 EEEEKKKERMDK

-1053 DGTYFDDLKEEMH
+1053 DTTYFDDLKEEMH
-1066 KQAQLNR
+1066 RQAQLNR
-1073 TEFEDQ
+1073 AEFEDQ

-1204 AVQYVSGATPDFR
+1204 AVQSVSGTTPDFR

-1232 VVKKLKL
+1232 IVKKLKL

-1250 SFIRGMFNSQLEV
+1250 SFIKGMFNSQLEV

-1273 VSGIRGQIKKALRAP
+1273 VSGIRGQIKKALRTP
-1288 AGAFRATFEDKLLM
+1288 VGAFRATFEDKLLM

-1315 IPKFY
+1315 IPMFY
-1320 NPVTSLLKPAGEKDT
+1320 NPVTSLLKPAGEKDS
-1335 WRGMRTTG
+1335 WSGMKTTG

-1381 KALPFKNKPKNLE
+1381 KALPFKNKPKNFE

-1415 KISALLNALS
+1415 KISALLSALS
-1425 TVNNYKIKKDK
+1425 TVNNYKIKKAK
-1436 VKHRQQIKEYVKVKQ
+1436 VKHREQLKEYLKVKQ
-1451 KEEEQKLKRQKEAKK
+1451 KEDEQKFKRQKEAKK

-1477 KRQKS
+1477 KRQQS

-1488 EGAKSV
+1488 KGEKN

>member
-1 MEPRSVP
+1 MEEKEKKKHRAKHSGPKAEKK
-8 TGQVPPGQVPRDGGR
+8 
-23 RKRTSF
+23 RKRYLNDLGIGDEENARKRNP
-29 SKAQLELLVRT
+29 KAFTVQSAVRMART
-40 FEKQPYPGIAL
+40 FH
-51 REQLSGLT
+51 R
-59 DIPES
+59 
-64 RIQVWFQNRR
+64 
-74 ARQLNRKKSEGT
+74 
-86 LPTQPAAKEQRGHCG
+86 
-101 GGCPPRLA
+101 
-109 APELALQPGGNQS
+109 
-122 CSGQPLPWSGPQYAR
+122 
-137 LDTHFR
+137 
-143 SFGVPA
+143 
-149 HTPSHFGKAQDYPYP
+149 
-164 KKSYPEN
+164 
-171 YYADVFQQCTED
+171 
-183 YLYLAAKENAYS
+183 
-195 KPVLN
+195 
-200 CLNADQGLVD
+200 
-210 ETYSYTKPNACP
+210 
-222 FSNGSI
+222 
-228 PNCGEGESM
+228 
-237 LEVKQMRHS
+237 
-246 SPQFAACEPSPP
+246 
-258 SVPAK
+258 
-263 HEGRYQGMC
+263 
-272 AAPDPLYGQQL
+272 
-283 LGTQDLKTKKHH
+283 TQDLKTKKHH

-356 IECGCDVNTM
+356 IECGCDINTM

-406 GILNHL
+406 GVLTHL

-418 KQLKKTKKRLKHRF
+418 KQLKKTKKKLKHRF

-485 STEGVG
+485 RMEELTNPEDVRINPKCDRKISLYGYLRGAHLKNKSQIHMPGVG

-509 QQKKRSLSE
+509 QQKKRSLNE
-518 KEKLIYA
+518 KEKLVYA

-543 LGGSHAHENEEEE
+543 LGGSHAHEKEEEE

-570 HSAIDTKMASSK
+570 HSAIDVKMASSK

-593 SEDVGQEIVM
+593 SEDVEQEFVM

-620 ALFDDEEKK
+620 ALFEEEEK
-629 ENDAVSDEEDDL
+629 ENDGAVSDEEDDQEE
-641 EEEAMSEGGS
+641 EEEAAMSEDGS
-651 DGDDEDDAEEAE
+651 DGDDEDDAEE
-663 EESDEELL
+663 ESDRELL
-671 EAEMAPRSAKRLKTE
+671 GEEMAVGRAKRLKTE
-686 VAEEES
+686 VAKEE
-692 VRELPAF
+692 VVNELPAF
-699 ADSEDDLEMS
+699 ADSDDDLEMS
-709 SGEEGKTASEEY
+709 SEGEEGKTAPEEN
-721 ETEEDDDDDE
+721 EMEEE
-731 RRTYGSDSSDSEF
+731 EEEEEEQRTYENENSDSEF
-744 EAVSKGI
+744 EAASKR
-751 VESEQNEPVNEDEE
+751 VAESKQYEINSEDTEMR
-765 TKSQLLVRGL
+765 SQISDHSL
-775 KKKSLL
+775 KRKAVL

-787 CTAEEASESEVES
+787 CTAEEASESEVENSS
-800 LSEGDDEEK
+800 LDEGDDEEG
-809 SHDEFE
+809 SHDEL
-815 AEVSDRKGFQ
+815 EVEESNRKGFWHIQ
-825 RPQPKKAD
+825 AKKTD
-833 GTGQAELEAVE
+833 SIRQTKLQAVE
-844 AEDDVENLLKEEEEY
+844 DEDDDVENLLREEEEY
-859 KEEID
+859 EEKID
-864 FSADTAGAL
+864 FSADTTGAL

-885 AFLRQQQATP
+885 AFLRQQRSTP
-895 NLRKLVYGTVVEDED
+895 NLRKLIYGTAVEDED
-910 HESEDVSDELGGL
+910 HEGEDAGDELGGL
-923 FHVSRPDKE
+923 FRVSRPDKA
-932 SKQKANGLDCS
+932 SKQKANALDCS
-943 KFLVEKPQD
+943 KFLIEKPQD

-964 CFVTGKWEEDKDAAK
+964 CFVTGKWEDDKDAAK

-1000 KGRPAPEGDE
+1000 KGKRAAEGDE
-1010 SEKEEESEE
+1010 SGSEEEEE
-1019 KTSKPE
+1019 DGKTSKPE
-1025 AEEEEAKKKRLDK
+1025 PEEEEKKKERMDK

-1053 DGTYFDDLKEEMH
+1053 DATYFDDLKEEMH

-1073 TEFEDQ
+1073 AEFEDQ

-1112 PHYPIILGGLGNSE
+1112 PRYPIILGGLGNSE

-1204 AVQYVSGATPDFR
+1204 AVQSVSGTTPDFR

-1232 VVKKLKL
+1232 IVKKLKL

-1250 SFIRGMFNSQLEV
+1250 SFIKGMFNSQLEV

-1273 VSGIRGQIKKALRAP
+1273 VSGIRGQIKKALRTP
-1288 AGAFRATFEDKLLM
+1288 VGAFRATFEDKLLM

-1315 IPKFY
+1315 IPTFY
-1320 NPVTSLLKPAGEKDT
+1320 NPVTSLLKPAGEKDS
-1335 WRGMRTTG
+1335 WSGMKTTG

-1415 KISALLNALS
+1415 KISALLSALS
-1425 TVNNYKIKKDK
+1425 TVNNYKIKKAK
-1436 VKHRQQIKEYVKVKQ
+1436 VKHREQLKEYLKVKQ
-1451 KEEEQKLKRQKEAKK
+1451 KEDEQKFKRQKEAKK

-1488 EGAKSV
+1488 KGEKSM

>member
-1 MEPRSVP
+1 
-8 TGQVPPGQVPRDGGR
+8 
-23 RKRTSF
+23 
-29 SKAQLELLVRT
+29 
-40 FEKQPYPGIAL
+40 
-51 REQLSGLT
+51 
-59 DIPES
+59 
-64 RIQVWFQNRR
+64 
-74 ARQLNRKKSEGT
+74 
-86 LPTQPAAKEQRGHCG
+86 
-101 GGCPPRLA
+101 
-109 APELALQPGGNQS
+109 
-122 CSGQPLPWSGPQYAR
+122 
-137 LDTHFR
+137 
-143 SFGVPA
+143 
-149 HTPSHFGKAQDYPYP
+149 
-164 KKSYPEN
+164 
-171 YYADVFQQCTED
+171 
-183 YLYLAAKENAYS
+183 
-195 KPVLN
+195 
-200 CLNADQGLVD
+200 
-210 ETYSYTKPNACP
+210 
-222 FSNGSI
+222 
-228 PNCGEGESM
+228 
-237 LEVKQMRHS
+237 
-246 SPQFAACEPSPP
+246 
-258 SVPAK
+258 
-263 HEGRYQGMC
+263 
-272 AAPDPLYGQQL
+272 
-283 LGTQDLKTKKHH
+283 
-295 IPVVDRTPLEP
+295 
-306 PPVVVV
+306 
-312 VVGPPKVGKST
+312 
-323 LIKCLIKNF
+323 
-332 TRQKL
+332 
-337 VEIRGPVTIVSGKK
+337 KK

-374 LVLMLIDASF
+374 L
-384 GFEMETFEFLNICQV
+384 
-399 HGFPKIM
+399 
-406 GILNHL
+406 
-412 DTFKNN
+412 
-418 KQLKKTKKRLKHRF
+418 
-432 WTEVYPGAKLFYLSG
+432 GAKLFYLSG

-485 STEGVG
+485 RMEDLTNPEDIRINPKCDRKISLYGYLRGAYLKNKSQVHMPGVG
-491 DFTVSDV
+491 DFTVSD
-498 SFLPDPCALPE
+498 
-509 QQKKRSLSE
+509 
-518 KEKLIYA
+518 
-525 PLSGVGGIV
+525 
-534 YDKDAVYID
+534 
-543 LGGSHAHENEEEE
+543 EE

-629 ENDAVSDEEDDL
+629 GNDDAVSDEEDDL

-663 EESDEELL
+663 DESDEELL
-671 EAEMAPRSAKRLKTE
+671 EAEMAPGSAKRLKTE

-709 SGEEGKTASEEY
+709 SEEEGKTASEEY
-721 ETEEDDDDDE
+721 ETEEDDEDDE
-731 RRTYGSDSSDSEF
+731 HRTYGSDSSDSEF
-744 EAVSKGI
+744 EAVSEGI
-751 VESEQNEPVNEDEE
+751 VESEQNEPVNEDKE

-825 RPQPKKAD
+825 HPQPKKAD
-833 GTGQAELEAVE
+833 RTRQAELEAVE

-895 NLRKLVYGTVVEDED
+895 NLRKLVYGTVAEDED
-910 HESEDVSDELGGL
+910 HESED
-923 FHVSRPDKE
+923 
-932 SKQKANGLDCS
+932 
-943 KFLVEKPQD
+943 
-952 WDLEEVMSSIRD
+952 VMSSIRD

-1000 KGRPAPEGDE
+1000 KGRPTPEGDE
-1010 SEKEEESEE
+1010 SEKEEENEE

-1025 AEEEEAKKKRLDK
+1025 AEDEEAKKKRLDK

-1073 TEFEDQ
+1073 AEFEDQ

>member
-1 MEPRSVP
+1 MEEKEKKKHRAKHSGPKAEKK
-8 TGQVPPGQVPRDGGR
+8 
-23 RKRTSF
+23 RKRYLNDLGIGDDENARKRNP
-29 SKAQLELLVRT
+29 KAFTVQSAVRMART
-40 FEKQPYPGIAL
+40 FH
-51 REQLSGLT
+51 R
-59 DIPES
+59 
-64 RIQVWFQNRR
+64 
-74 ARQLNRKKSEGT
+74 
-86 LPTQPAAKEQRGHCG
+86 
-101 GGCPPRLA
+101 
-109 APELALQPGGNQS
+109 
-122 CSGQPLPWSGPQYAR
+122 
-137 LDTHFR
+137 
-143 SFGVPA
+143 
-149 HTPSHFGKAQDYPYP
+149 
-164 KKSYPEN
+164 
-171 YYADVFQQCTED
+171 
-183 YLYLAAKENAYS
+183 
-195 KPVLN
+195 
-200 CLNADQGLVD
+200 
-210 ETYSYTKPNACP
+210 
-222 FSNGSI
+222 
-228 PNCGEGESM
+228 
-237 LEVKQMRHS
+237 
-246 SPQFAACEPSPP
+246 
-258 SVPAK
+258 
-263 HEGRYQGMC
+263 
-272 AAPDPLYGQQL
+272 
-283 LGTQDLKTKKHH
+283 TQDLKTKKHH

-356 IECGCDVNTM
+356 IECGCDINTM

-406 GILNHL
+406 GVLTHL

-418 KQLKKTKKRLKHRF
+418 KQLKKTKKKLKHRF

-485 STEGVG
+485 RMEELTNPEDVRINPKCDRKISLYGYLRGAHLKNKSQIHMPGVG

-509 QQKKRSLSE
+509 QQKKRSLNE
-518 KEKLIYA
+518 KEKLVYA

-543 LGGSHAHENEEEE
+543 LGGSHAHEKEEEE

-570 HSAIDTKMASSK
+570 HSAIDVKMASSK

-593 SEDVGQEIVM
+593 SEDVGQEFVM

-620 ALFDDEEKK
+620 ALFEEEEK
-629 ENDAVSDEEDDL
+629 ENDDAVSDEEDDQE
-641 EEEAMSEGGS
+641 EEEAAMSEDGSGG
-651 DGDDEDDAEEAE
+651 DGEDEDAE
-663 EESDEELL
+663 EESDRELL
-671 EAEMAPRSAKRLKTE
+671 GEEIAIGRTKRLKTE
-686 VAEEES
+686 VAKEEA
-692 VRELPAF
+692 VNELPAF
-699 ADSEDDLEMS
+699 ADSDDDLEMS
-709 SGEEGKTASEEY
+709 SEGEGETAPEESEM
-721 ETEEDDDDDE
+721 EEDEEDE
-731 RRTYGSDSSDSEF
+731 QRTYEHESSDSDF
-744 EAVSKGI
+744 EAARKRVAESKQHEI
-751 VESEQNEPVNEDEE
+751 NSEDTVMRPQISDH
-765 TKSQLLVRGL
+765 SL
-775 KKKSLL
+775 KRKAVLI
-781 TTDSGN
+781 TDSGN
-787 CTAEEASESEVES
+787 CTAEEASESDVENSS
-800 LSEGDDEEK
+800 LDEGGDEGS
-809 SHDEFE
+809 SHDEL
-815 AEVSDRKGFQ
+815 EVEESNRKGFQ
-825 RPQPKKAD
+825 HSQAKKAD
-833 GTGQAELEAVE
+833 GTRQTKLKAVE
-844 AEDDVENLLKEEEEY
+844 AEDDDVENLLREEEEY
-859 KEEID
+859 EEKID
-864 FSADTAGAL
+864 FSADTTGAL

-885 AFLRQQQATP
+885 AFLRQQRSTP
-895 NLRKLVYGTVVEDED
+895 NLRKLVYGTAVEDED
-910 HESEDVSDELGGL
+910 HESEDAGGELGGL
-923 FHVSRPDKE
+923 FRVSRPDKA
-932 SKQKANGLDCS
+932 SKQKANALDCS

-952 WDLEEVMSSIRD
+952 WDLEEVMNNIRD
-964 CFVTGKWEEDKDAAK
+964 CFVTGKWEDDKDAAK

-1000 KGRPAPEGDE
+1000 KGKHATEDE
-1010 SEKEEESEE
+1010 SGSEEEEE
-1019 KTSKPE
+1019 DEKLSKPE
-1025 AEEEEAKKKRLDK
+1025 PEEEEKKKERMDK

-1053 DGTYFDDLKEEMH
+1053 DATYFDDLKEEMH

-1073 TEFEDQ
+1073 AEFEDQ

-1204 AVQYVSGATPDFR
+1204 AVQSVSGTMPDFR

-1232 VVKKLKL
+1232 IVKKLKL

-1250 SFIRGMFNSQLEV
+1250 SFIKGMFNSQLEV

-1273 VSGIRGQIKKALRAP
+1273 VSGIRGQIKKALRTP
-1288 AGAFRATFEDKLLM
+1288 VGAFRATFEDKLLM

-1315 IPKFY
+1315 IPTFY
-1320 NPVTSLLKPAGEKDT
+1320 NPVTSLLKPAGEKNS
-1335 WRGMRTTG
+1335 WSGMKTTG
-1343 QLRHERGIKL
+1343 QLRHERGIKV

-1415 KISALLNALS
+1415 KISALLSALS
-1425 TVNNYKIKKDK
+1425 TVNNYKIKKAK
-1436 VKHRQQIKEYVKVKQ
+1436 VKHREQLKEYLKVKQ
-1451 KEEEQKLKRQKEAKK
+1451 KEDEQKFKRQKEAKK

-1482 SLKGSS
+1482 SLKGCSKG
-1488 EGAKSV
+1488 EKST

>member
-1 MEPRSVP
+1 MEEKEKKKHRAKHSGPKAEKK
-8 TGQVPPGQVPRDGGR
+8 
-23 RKRTSF
+23 RKRHLNDLGIGEEEDARKRNP
-29 SKAQLELLVRT
+29 KAFTVQSAVRMART
-40 FEKQPYPGIAL
+40 FH
-51 REQLSGLT
+51 R
-59 DIPES
+59 
-64 RIQVWFQNRR
+64 
-74 ARQLNRKKSEGT
+74 
-86 LPTQPAAKEQRGHCG
+86 
-101 GGCPPRLA
+101 
-109 APELALQPGGNQS
+109 
-122 CSGQPLPWSGPQYAR
+122 
-137 LDTHFR
+137 
-143 SFGVPA
+143 
-149 HTPSHFGKAQDYPYP
+149 
-164 KKSYPEN
+164 
-171 YYADVFQQCTED
+171 
-183 YLYLAAKENAYS
+183 
-195 KPVLN
+195 
-200 CLNADQGLVD
+200 
-210 ETYSYTKPNACP
+210 
-222 FSNGSI
+222 
-228 PNCGEGESM
+228 
-237 LEVKQMRHS
+237 
-246 SPQFAACEPSPP
+246 
-258 SVPAK
+258 
-263 HEGRYQGMC
+263 
-272 AAPDPLYGQQL
+272 
-283 LGTQDLKTKKHH
+283 TQDLKTKKHH

-337 VEIRGPVTIVSGKK
+337 VEIRGPVTLVSGKK

-406 GILNHL
+406 GILTHL

-485 STEGVG
+485 RMEDLTNPEDIRINPKCDRKISLYGYLRGAHLKNKSQIHMPGVG

-582 VSLFMDSRPLG
+582 VSLFMDSGPLG
-593 SEDVGQEIVM
+593 SEDVEQEFVM

-620 ALFDDEEKK
+620 ALFDEEEKK
-629 ENDAVSDEEDDL
+629 ENGDAVSDEEDEQ
-641 EEEAMSEGGS
+641 EEEAVSEGGS
-651 DGDDEDDAEEAE
+651 DGDDEDDAEEG
-663 EESDEELL
+663 SDEELL
-671 EAEMAPRSAKRLKTE
+671 EAEMAPGSAKRLKME
-686 VAEEES
+686 VAKEGTVS
-692 VRELPAF
+692 ELPAF
-699 ADSEDDLEMS
+699 ADSEDDLEVS
-709 SGEEGKTASEEY
+709 SEEEGKTSSEED

-731 RRTYGSDSSDSEF
+731 ERMHGNDSSDSEF
-744 EAVSKGI
+744 EAGSEGI
-751 VESEQNEPVNEDEE
+751 EESEQKDLVNEDKE
-765 TKSQLLVRGL
+765 TRSQSIGRSL

-787 CTAEEASESEVES
+787 CTAEEVSESEAES

-809 SHDEFE
+809 SHGELE
-815 AEVSDRKGFQ
+815 AEVSGRKGFQ
-825 RPQPKKAD
+825 HPQLKKAD
-833 GTGQAELEAVE
+833 RTRQAEPEAIE
-844 AEDDVENLLKEEEEY
+844 AEDDDVENLLREEEEY
-859 KEEID
+859 EEKTD

-895 NLRKLVYGTVVEDED
+895 NLRKLVYGAVVEDED
-910 HESEDVSDELGGL
+910 NESEDAGDELGGL
-923 FHVSRPDKE
+923 FHVSRPDE

-1000 KGRPAPEGDE
+1000 KGRPAAEGDE
-1010 SEKEEESEE
+1010 SENEE
-1019 KTSKPE
+1019 KSDGKKSKPE
-1025 AEEEEAKKKRLDK
+1025 AEEEEAKKERLDK

-1053 DGTYFDDLKEEMH
+1053 DATYFDDLKEEMH
-1066 KQAQLNR
+1066 KQAQLNK

-1204 AVQYVSGATPDFR
+1204 AVQSVSGTTPDFR

-1225 DLDKSIT
+1225 DLDKSIM

-1239 TGFPFKIFKNT
+1239 TGFPFKIYKNT
-1250 SFIRGMFNSQLEV
+1250 SFIKGMFNSQLEV

-1315 IPKFY
+1315 IPRFY
-1320 NPVTSLLKPAGEKDT
+1320 NPVTSLLKPAGEKES

-1394 KKGKTPKDQWRPAVI
+1394 KKGKTPKDLRRPAVI

-1415 KISALLNALS
+1415 KISALLDALS
-1425 TVNNYKIKKDK
+1425 AVNNYKIKKAK
-1436 VKHRQQIKEYVKVKQ
+1436 VKHRQQVKEYVKVKQ

-1488 EGAKSV
+1488 EGAKSA